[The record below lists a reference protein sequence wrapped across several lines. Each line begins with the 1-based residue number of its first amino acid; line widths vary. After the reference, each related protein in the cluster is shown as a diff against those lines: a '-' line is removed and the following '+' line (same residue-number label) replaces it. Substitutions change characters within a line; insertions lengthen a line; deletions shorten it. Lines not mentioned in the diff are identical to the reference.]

1 MRRLTV
7 EFLVYAVM
15 ITVGLG
21 ISIIPDILRIRQTPP
36 GTTFPLIH
44 NHHNDYFSYLG
55 YMHSGLEGD
64 WLTTV
69 RISSAHYQPQFIYTF
84 FVALGHLSRILGVS
98 LPWMYF
104 SARLIFGAG
113 LLASCVLLARR
124 IFPSLMDRMT
134 AIFFI
139 IFGTG
144 FWKLVHSEG
153 TWNIEQF
160 LTFWTRF
167 DPVLRTTFLPHHT
180 AATMLVIFSLLM
192 FHSAT
197 QSHRVG
203 KAISAGLLGFTGGI
217 LYHGAVTNMI
227 GAFVVVCGIILIG
240 LAKNILWAHTHT
252 KHSFFI
258 LQHVKFITGPSIL
271 YCSISALS
279 LLYVY
284 YLSQTTWPWTIS
296 NNLSHAFTFSL
307 PLFDYFMMLGPTMI
321 LAILGTRNL
330 LSARSFLPVI
340 ILGWAIFPFLG
351 IFGIAPLYPKYGNMI
366 FMEAASYIP
375 FGILAVYGMQQIR
388 SWTGKYGNAASVILT
403 ILIALYSVP
412 AYTDSIGREFNKFST
427 SLYNF
432 YIPNTVM
439 DGFRWL
445 DSNTPKG
452 STVLAGGFFG
462 AIIPAFTHNYVVVGD
477 DMKTYLMYKEQ
488 DDMLTFFRQTDP
500 KVGKEILEKYRVRYV
515 FYSLDTDPPKP
526 EFVQPLGMT
535 EVYAKDRV
543 VIYKVQ

>member
-1 MRRLTV
+1 MRKSTV
-7 EFLVYAVM
+7 EFVIYTLM
-15 ITVGLG
+15 IALSLG

-84 FVALGHLSRILGVS
+84 FVALGHLSRILDIS

-104 SARLIFGAG
+104 SARLIFGTG
-113 LLASCVLLARR
+113 LLISCVVLARR
-124 IFPSLMDRMT
+124 IFPYFIDRVT
-134 AIFFI
+134 AVFFI
-139 IFGTG
+139 TFSTG
-144 FWKLVHSEG
+144 FWKLIYSEG

-160 LTFWTRF
+160 LAFWTRF
-167 DPVLRTTFLPHHT
+167 DPLLRTTFLPHHT
-180 AATMLVIFSLLM
+180 AATMLVIFSLVL
-192 FHSAT
+192 FHSSV
-197 QSHRVG
+197 QSHRVA
-203 KAISAGLLGFTGGI
+203 KAMWAGLLGFTGGI
-217 LYHGAVTNMI
+217 LYHGAVTNTI
-227 GAFVVVCGIILIG
+227 GAFMIVSGIILIG
-240 LAKNILWAHTHT
+240 LVINILWADAHRKDT
-252 KHSFFI
+252 FFL
-258 LQHVKFITGPSIL
+258 LQHLKFIIGPSVL

-307 PLFDYFMMLGPTMI
+307 PFYDYCMMLGPTMI
-321 LAILGTRNL
+321 LSILGTRQL
-330 LSARSFLPVI
+330 LSARSFLSLI

-388 SWTGKYGNAASVILT
+388 AWTGRYGKIISLILT
-403 ILIALYSVP
+403 IVIGLYSIP
-412 AYTDSIGREFNKFST
+412 PYTESIVREFNKFSP

-445 DSNTPKG
+445 DRNTPKG

-500 KVGKEILEKYRVRYV
+500 TVGKEILEKYTVRYV

-543 VIYKVQ
+543 VIYKAQ